1 MAPFLDL
8 SLSSWV
14 LQSEPRNPRK
24 ATSLWYWLCLFSRVA
39 SPVVVSAGEDH
50 EQVTVQLIHQTVFSV
65 DAARPAPGKVFT
77 QGLGFVD
84 ASERIA
90 QAGLD

>member
-1 MAPFLDL
+1 
-8 SLSSWV
+8 
-14 LQSEPRNPRK
+14 
-24 ATSLWYWLCLFSRVA
+24 
-39 SPVVVSAGEDH
+39 VVSAGEDH

-77 QGLGFVD
+77 QGLGFAD

-90 QAGLD
+90 QAGLDQLVDAPKLPAVLGLPVEVVVPSWGRPG